1 MSANQEI
8 ERKFLV
14 TGELPDD
21 LDRCPSEEISQGYV
35 AVADDGTEVR
45 VRARGGDYTLTVKSG
60 PSRARVEVEIEID
73 EGRFASIWPLTAG
86 RRIEKRRYLIPAGDQ
101 LSIELDLYSG
111 ELDGLVTAEIEFDSE
126 DQAEA
131 FEPPAWIGSDV
142 TGDGAYSNQ
151 SLAAHGRPRG

>member
-1 MSANQEI
+1 LKASFERVSAGQEI

-21 LDRCPSEEISQGYV
+21 LDRYPSEEISQGYV

-60 PSRARVEVEIEID
+60 PTRARVEEEIEI
-73 EGRFASIWPLTAG
+73 EESRFESLGPLTAG

-101 LSIELDLYSG
+101 LSAS
-111 ELDGLVTAEIEFDSE
+111 SSS
-126 DQAEA
+126 
-131 FEPPAWIGSDV
+131 PA
-142 TGDGAYSNQ
+142 
-151 SLAAHGRPRG
+151 

>member
-1 MSANQEI
+1 MSAHHEI

-14 TGELPDD
+14 TGAPPDD
-21 LDRCPSEEISQGYV
+21 LDQHPSDEIRQGYL

-60 PSRARVEVEIEID
+60 PSRTRVEEEIEID
-73 EGRFASIWPLTAG
+73 ERRFESLWQLTAG
-86 RRIEKRRYLIPAGDQ
+86 RRIEKRRHLVPSGD
-101 LSIELDLYSG
+101 LSIELDVYAG
-111 ELDGLVTAEIEFDSE
+111 DLDGLVTAEVEFESA

-131 FEPPAWIGSDV
+131 FDPPPWIGTEV
-142 TGDGAYSNQ
+142 TGDGGYSNQ

>member
-1 MSANQEI
+1 MVSANQEI

-21 LDRCPSEEISQGYV
+21 LDRYPSEEISQGYV

-45 VRARGGDYTLTVKSG
+45 VRARGANYTLTVKSG

-73 EGRFASIWPLTAG
+73 EGRFESIWPLTA
-86 RRIEKRRYLIPAGDQ
+86 
-101 LSIELDLYSG
+101 
-111 ELDGLVTAEIEFDSE
+111 VTL
-126 DQAEA
+126 
-131 FEPPAWIGSDV
+131 
-142 TGDGAYSNQ
+142 DGAYSNQ